1 MFFILAW
8 LQVLG
13 LLYWPS
19 AAPQANTAGLG
30 PITRPIRKTSRN
42 NTILLTLNT
51 IMTTWFLPYHSLH
64 SVATTRNVTY
74 LSQILSDPTKRN
86 KTIAMWMPS
95 GFPLL
100 HSCLSYKR
108 HFFVLVHNMIYALKL
123 KETVI
128 WPWITI
134 TVM

>member
-1 MFFILAW
+1 
-8 LQVLG
+8 
-13 LLYWPS
+13 
-19 AAPQANTAGLG
+19 
-30 PITRPIRKTSRN
+30 
-42 NTILLTLNT
+42 
-51 IMTTWFLPYHSLH
+51 MTTWFLPYHSLH

-100 HSCLSYKR
+100 HSYLSYKR
-108 HFFVLVHNMIYALKL
+108 QLFMIYALNL
-123 KETVI
+123 KGTVI